1 MIREKRKAY
10 YGKRTIYER
19 GIEMKKL
26 FRIIAMVV
34 LNLVTLPV
42 QIGILLVVL
51 ASTFTKDEWE
61 DIFDFCEEAEH
72 FSKTWIKTGR
82 FSE

>member
-1 MIREKRKAY
+1 
-10 YGKRTIYER
+10 
-19 GIEMKKL
+19 MKKL

-51 ASTFTKDEWE
+51 ASNFTEDEWE
-61 DIFDFCEEAEH
+61 DIVDFCEEAEQS
-72 FSKTWIKTGR
+72 SKTWIKTGR
-82 FSE
+82 FPE